1 MLETQEVKPNRR
13 QECEN
18 GDVYIFDGLTGNMIE
33 FIAAEDTPET
43 VENFGR
49 KLWEHKLEKQ

>member
-1 MLETQEVKPNRR
+1 MLEVQEQRLPRK

-18 GDVYIFDGLTGNMIE
+18 GDVYIFDPITGNMIE
-33 FIAAEDTPET
+33 FIAAEDSPET
-43 VENFGR
+43 VEQFGR